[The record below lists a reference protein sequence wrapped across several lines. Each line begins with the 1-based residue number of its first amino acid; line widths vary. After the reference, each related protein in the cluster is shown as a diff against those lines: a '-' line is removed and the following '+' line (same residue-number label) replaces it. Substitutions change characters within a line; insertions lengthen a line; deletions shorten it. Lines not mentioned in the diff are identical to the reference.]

1 MKNKRKR
8 SKMKI
13 VWDQFRKSRT
23 AMLGLCILSVLLFF
37 AIFAGVIS
45 DYDTNAIATN
55 QGARFLSPS
64 LDGLFSGEAH
74 IFGTDEYGRD
84 VFSRII
90 HGSRVSLSIGIITT
104 SFAALIGGFLGAA
117 AAFFGKR
124 TDFIIMRVMD
134 VISSVP
140 SILLAMA
147 VVAALGANLRNLLFA
162 LGFSSIS
169 IYARL
174 VRSTVIS
181 LVDLEY
187 IEASRACGSSDLRII
202 FKHILPNSMTP
213 IITQMAF
220 SSANMILTAASMS
233 YLGLGI
239 QPPAP
244 EWGAMLASAKNYIW
258 SNPYLI
264 TIPGIYIVLSALSIT
279 LIGDGMRDA
288 LDPKLKD

>member
-37 AIFAGVIS
+37 AIFAGIIS
-45 DYDTNAIATN
+45 DYDANAIATN
-55 QGARFLSPS
+55 QDARFLSPS
-64 LDGLFSGEAH
+64 LDGFFSGEAH

-147 VVAALGANLRNLLFA
+147 VVAALGANLRNLLLA